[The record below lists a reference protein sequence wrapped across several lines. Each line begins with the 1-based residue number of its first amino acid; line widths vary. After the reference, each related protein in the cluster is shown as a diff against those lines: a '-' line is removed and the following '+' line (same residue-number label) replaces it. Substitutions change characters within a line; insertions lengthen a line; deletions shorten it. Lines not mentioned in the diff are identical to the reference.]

1 MEKNDKLNSKKYKA
15 IKVFDFVVST
25 LVYLVSIMTMGI
37 GVFKSIINTNMRY
50 ETLFLGMFI
59 WIMAQIADSDEFKSR
74 RTTKILDIIFIVL
87 TALSFFAYVYIK
99 SIS

>member
-1 MEKNDKLNSKKYKA
+1 
-15 IKVFDFVVST
+15 
-25 LVYLVSIMTMGI
+25 MTMGI